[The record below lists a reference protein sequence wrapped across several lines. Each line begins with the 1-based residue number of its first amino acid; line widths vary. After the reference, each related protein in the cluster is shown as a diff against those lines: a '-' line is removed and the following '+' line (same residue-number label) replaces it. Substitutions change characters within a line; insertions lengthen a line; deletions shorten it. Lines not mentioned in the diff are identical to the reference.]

1 MQSALM
7 AAMQA
12 QVEELPDSRVRLTV
26 EVPSH
31 DVKHAVEHAAS
42 DLAATTKIPGFRNGK
57 VPMPVLISRIGK
69 ERVLAEAV
77 ESHIGGW
84 FMNAA
89 AQTRIHPVEQPTY
102 DYELPG
108 TDDES
113 WEFAATVAVQ
123 PKPELPDW
131 SALEVPAAEA
141 DVPAE
146 VVDQALEQLQATVAD
161 LSPVDDRA
169 AQPVDVVVV
178 DLVLDD
184 EARRDY
190 VVELGDTRLAPE
202 IERELVGMRPGA
214 TVQVEVPTGE
224 RATGT
229 VELTLKEI
237 QEKVLPPLD
246 DAFAQRASEFD
257 QLSELRADV
266 EETIREQLAEELD
279 GQFRA
284 RAVDELVRAANI
296 EAGGPVV
303 ETRTRELLEGLA
315 RSVERRGLSLES
327 YISLTGR
334 SAQELVDAL
343 RVEARQ
349 SVARELALEALADE
363 AGISVSDEEV
373 EALVREQ
380 STDGDDPA
388 ETLTRLRESG
398 VYERLRDDLRMRAAL
413 DRLAADVKRIPLELA
428 EARESIW
435 TPEQDK
441 PASPAKLW
449 TPGSKENA

>member
-1 MQSALM
+1 V
-7 AAMQA
+7 QA
-12 QVEELPDSRVRLTV
+12 QVEELADSRVRLTV

-42 DLAATTKIPGFRNGK
+42 DLAATTKIPGFRHGK

-69 ERVLAEAV
+69 ERLLAEAV

-89 AQTRIHPVEQPTY
+89 AQTRIRPVEQPSF

-108 TDDES
+108 SDDES

-131 SALEVPAAEA
+131 TTLEVPAAEP

-146 VVDQALEQLQATVAD
+146 VVDQALEQLQTTVAD
-161 LSPVDDRA
+161 LSPVDDRP
-169 AQPVDVVVV
+169 AQPGDVVVV
-178 DLVLDD
+178 DLVLDGD
-184 EARRDY
+184 ARRDY
-190 VVELGDTRLAPE
+190 VVEVGDTRLAPE
-202 IERELVGMRPGA
+202 IERELVGMRAGA
-214 TVQVEVPTGE
+214 TVDVEVPTSE
-224 RATGT
+224 RETGR
-229 VELTLKEI
+229 VAVTLKEI
-237 QEKVLPPLD
+237 HEKVLPPLD
-246 DAFAQRASEFD
+246 DAFAQRASEFE
-257 QLSELRADV
+257 QLSDLRADV
-266 EETIREQLAEELD
+266 EETIREQLADELE

-296 EAGGPVV
+296 EAGGPLV

-315 RSVERRGLSLES
+315 RSVERRGLSLDT
-327 YISLTGR
+327 YLSLTGR
-334 SAQELVDAL
+334 TAEELVEAL
-343 RVEARQ
+343 RGEARQ
-349 SVARELALEALADE
+349 SVARELALEALADQTNITV
-363 AGISVSDEEV
+363 ADDEV

-388 ETLTRLRESG
+388 ETLGRLRESG
-398 VYERLRDDLRMRAAL
+398 VFERLRDDLRLRVAL
-413 DRLAADVKRIPLELA
+413 DRLAGDVKRIPLELA

-441 PASPAKLW
+441 PATPAKLW
-449 TPGSKENA
+449 TPGSKESA